1 MNRHVL
7 RIENWELSIGIFNEN
22 LDSWSYN
29 FWKYESSEERFVW
42 ITLFTGNLSLR
53 IENWEL
59 RIEYWE
65 LNIDIFY
72 IQWKLRIENW
82 ELLSFIF
89 NENLD
94 RRMLDGW
101 ILKISRI
108 HLSQSSQDIYLPIVV
123 CNSIFIFHRKLERN
137 VARRWTKKK
146 IVVSTRATIFN
157 SIKLNNR
164 SNDSI
169 FQNKPRRAGFLHK
182 FQKDNVPLSLSAKQ
196 RESPSFFLPSV
207 SKEDSTSLVIP
218 RKLNMS
224 PDS

>member
-1 MNRHVL
+1 MEI
-7 RIENWELSIGIFNEN
+7 RI
-22 LDSWSYN
+22 
-29 FWKYESSEERFVW
+29 SEKRFVW
-42 ITLFTGNLSLR
+42 VVTIFTGNLSLK

-59 RIEYWE
+59 VSF
-65 LNIDIFY
+65 IFNENL
-72 IQWKLRIENW
+72 KIENW
-82 ELLSFIF
+82 VSFIF

-108 HLSQSSQDIYLPIVV
+108 HLSQSSQDIYLPIVA
-123 CNSIFIFHRKLERN
+123 CNSILIFHRKLGRN
-137 VARRWTKKK
+137 ITRRWTKKK

-169 FQNKPRRAGFLHK
+169 FQNEPRRAGLLHTSFK
-182 FQKDNVPLSLSAKQ
+182 KTVSLSLSAKQ
-196 RESPSFFLPSV
+196 RKFPSFSLPSA

>member
-1 MNRHVL
+1 MNPHVL

-82 ELLSFIF
+82 ELRIENWELSIENWELSIENWILRIENWELVSFIF

-94 RRMLDGW
+94 CKDRTLDG
-101 ILKISRI
+101 RF
-108 HLSQSSQDIYLPIVV
+108 Y
-123 CNSIFIFHRKLERN
+123 NF
-137 VARRWTKKK
+137 
-146 IVVSTRATIFN
+146 
-157 SIKLNNR
+157 
-164 SNDSI
+164 
-169 FQNKPRRAGFLHK
+169 
-182 FQKDNVPLSLSAKQ
+182 
-196 RESPSFFLPSV
+196 
-207 SKEDSTSLVIP
+207 
-218 RKLNMS
+218 
-224 PDS
+224 